1 MSRLPRSSRDLFADP
16 KRRPMVAASILSA
29 DFARL
34 GEECHAV
41 LGAGADLLHIDV
53 MDGHFVPNLSMGPA
67 VCAAVRQACPDTY
80 LDVHLMVTEPEK
92 FVKPFADAGADHL
105 TFHIEVHPDP
115 APLAR
120 AIREAGL
127 SVGVAINPETPVERI
142 LPAVEVADLLLV
154 MSVHPGF
161 SGQSFIPDVLAKG
174 SRLAPMLRE
183 DQRLEIDGGVTAATA
198 VACREHGI
206 DVLVTASALFGSKNY
221 TAEIAAI
228 RGDAARTAAS
238 DPVRTC

>member
-1 MSRLPRSSRDLFADP
+1 
-16 KRRPMVAASILSA
+16 MVAASILSA

-92 FVKPFADAGADHL
+92 FVKPFADAGADHP

-161 SGQSFIPDVLAKG
+161 SGQ
-174 SRLAPMLRE
+174 
-183 DQRLEIDGGVTAATA
+183 
-198 VACREHGI
+198 
-206 DVLVTASALFGSKNY
+206 
-221 TAEIAAI
+221 
-228 RGDAARTAAS
+228 
-238 DPVRTC
+238 

>member
-29 DFARL
+29 YFARL

-142 LPAVEVADLLLV
+142 LQAVEVADLLLV

-221 TAEIAAI
+221 AAEIAAI